1 MCLYNTMALSL
12 FGLVVSLLLED
23 NMVTVYGLTSGC
35 IILGTTVNL
44 ILVLSSKVSFIP
56 FFTLN
61 GACILEHRHFDTKV
75 RYCSTVL
82 NIILLKSA
90 IQELAFD

>member
-1 MCLYNTMALSL
+1 MCLYNTMVLSL

-23 NMVTVYGLTSGC
+23 NVVTVYGLTSGC

-61 GACILEHRHFDTKV
+61 GPCILEHPHVNMNV
-75 RYCSTVL
+75 RYCST
-82 NIILLKSA
+82 
-90 IQELAFD
+90 